1 MPIQILLNLLIAFL
15 WVFLQDEDQLY
26 LTTFFSGYAI
36 GLGFIFLFRRIFP
49 DIFYPIR
56 LWAVFKL
63 LYLFAKELIHSSV
76 FVISRILRPNER
88 LTPGIFLLE
97 TDLESDWEITVLS
110 MLLMLTPG
118 SVVIEVMPGKQ
129 KLYIHGMD
137 LPQSIDM
144 INKTKQTFE
153 QAIKEVIR

>member
-1 MPIQILLNLLIAFL
+1 MSIQILLNLLIAFL

-26 LTTFFSGYAI
+26 LTTFFSGYVI
-36 GLGFIFLFRRIFP
+36 GLGFIFLFRRIFS

-56 LWAVFKL
+56 LWAVLKL
-63 LYLFAKELIHSSV
+63 LYLFAKELIQSSV
-76 FVISRILRPNER
+76 FVITRILRSNKH
-88 LTPGIFLLE
+88 LTPGIFLLD
-97 TDLESDWEITVLS
+97 TDLESDWEITMLA

-118 SVVIEVMPGKQ
+118 SVVIEVMPKKQ

-137 LPQSIDM
+137 MPKSLDM